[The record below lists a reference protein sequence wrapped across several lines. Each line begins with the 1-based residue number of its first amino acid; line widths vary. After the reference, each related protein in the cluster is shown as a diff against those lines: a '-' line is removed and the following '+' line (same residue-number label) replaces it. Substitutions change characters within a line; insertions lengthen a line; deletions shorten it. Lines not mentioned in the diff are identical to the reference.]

1 MKINNMN
8 KTFLQLFIKEL
19 KYATLPHDGPLA
31 AAAHPCQQ
39 TPTVS
44 LTCHLIHLRAIP
56 KFLHKMLQTDDHP
69 LKKKL
74 KTENLENAVQGGGY
88 CHSNH
93 QQKLC
98 NFPSTAIM
106 LQ

>member
-1 MKINNMN
+1 MN
-8 KTFLQLFIKEL
+8 TTFLQLFITEL
-19 KYATLPHDGPLA
+19 KYDTLPHDGPLA
-31 AAAHPCQQ
+31 AAAHPCRQ
-39 TPTVS
+39 TPTIS
-44 LTCHLIHLRAIP
+44 LTCHLIHLTAIP

-74 KTENLENAVQGGGY
+74 KTKNLENAVQRGGTCQSY
-88 CHSNH
+88 Y

-98 NFPSTAIM
+98 TFPTSSAAVI